1 MLHRAGCAQGMGAP
15 VCASGANTSTLLGV
29 VRCCGGPRCLSICR
43 PSEAPARG
51 ASPKF
56 SRFPRTCIN
65 SMAATLHEAEAECAA
80 HGRRLCT
87 ASEYASSCCRSGC
100 QMDLMAAW
108 VQGAHGCVT
117 PTRPAPNVCPFACAA
132 GTGDGGAASSSA
144 SGGERGAK
152 QIAVCAVGQV
162 RGFTLPFVYRSS
174 YQTFLA
180 PVRDMA
186 DVFFAIDAWSA
197 GTEGVGTFD
206 EYPNRTAALPAEL
219 LRLFAPVA
227 IEWGHAERR
236 CCTASCEGHNCVSRA
251 AMRRTP
257 PDARCAG
264 HAPISF
270 GQTFSMWR
278 ARQLITH
285 YEQAG
290 RRGAAYRGWCA
301 SARQPARPPAAPRTG
316 PSIDR
321 PVLRRGR
328 RAPCALVPALLR
340 PRVLP
345 DGRSLLRRHG
355 SGARLHA
362 DHLQRH
368 HVGRLFMKAPA
379 HPGCDKRSRLA
390 ACAPRKSRR
399 LWPPTTS
406 ACARLARLE
415 PWCAWGIRRARQRH
429 TRHRRGATAR
439 GAGWRRPPTTSQHSA
454 SARWRTPTAPSSWRR
469 PLFPDIG
476 VIATLD
482 ADAAGWCGTWER
494 PPGC

>member
-1 MLHRAGCAQGMGAP
+1 
-15 VCASGANTSTLLGV
+15 
-29 VRCCGGPRCLSICR
+29 
-43 PSEAPARG
+43 
-51 ASPKF
+51 
-56 SRFPRTCIN
+56 
-65 SMAATLHEAEAECAA
+65 MAATLHEAEAECAA

-108 VQGAHGCVT
+108 VQGGHGCVT
-117 PTRPAPNVCPFACAA
+117 PTRPAPNICPFACAA
-132 GTGDGGAASSSA
+132 ETGGGGAASSSA

-186 DVFFAIDAWSA
+186 DVFFAIDARSA

-278 ARQLITH
+278 AWQLITH

-290 RRGAAYRGWCA
+290 RRGAAYSWVVRF
-301 SARQPARPPAAPRTG
+301 RPDSLLDRPLPPYATW

-321 PVLRRGR
+321 PVLYTEGGERLALSSRRCCGR
-328 RAPCALVPALLR
+328 ECFRMDDHFFVATRAAARVYMQTVYERYFTWPACSEK
-340 PRVLP
+340 V
-345 DGRSLLRRHG
+345 
-355 SGARLHA
+355 
-362 DHLQRH
+362 
-368 HVGRLFMKAPA
+368 PA
-379 HPGCDKRSRLA
+379 HPGCDTSGPAGSLRPEKISPIMASHNVSLCKAGQARAMVRVGNSTGEAAAHTSSPWGQSYGALWLA
-390 ACAPRKSRR
+390 SPSNHKPALSLRP
-399 LWPPTTS
+399 
-406 ACARLARLE
+406 LAH
-415 PWCAWGIRRARQRH
+415 AHRRAGCPQA
-429 TRHRRGATAR
+429 ATVC
-439 GAGWRRPPTTSQHSA
+439 S
-454 SARWRTPTAPSSWRR
+454 
-469 PLFPDIG
+469 LDIG
-476 VIATLD
+476 GHRYT
-482 ADAAGWCGTWER
+482 
-494 PPGC
+494 